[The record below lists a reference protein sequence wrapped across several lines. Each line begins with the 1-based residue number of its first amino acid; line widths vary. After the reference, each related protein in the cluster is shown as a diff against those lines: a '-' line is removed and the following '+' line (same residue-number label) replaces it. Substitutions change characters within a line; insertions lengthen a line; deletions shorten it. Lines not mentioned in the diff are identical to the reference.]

1 MGSLVFTSLFSVL
14 EFVVDVAHLS
24 AKYGEILKD
33 VFVIFH
39 CQNDAFAYVLV
50 SLKKLELHLFCRGKG

>member
-1 MGSLVFTSLFSVL
+1 MWLIYQPSM
-14 EFVVDVAHLS
+14 ER
-24 AKYGEILKD
+24 LKD

-50 SLKKLELHLFCRGKG
+50 SLKELELHLFCRGKG